1 MIRFILPLL
10 IIISMV
16 PATGASSTAGAVPA
30 AVFGRLPS
38 IRSINI
44 SPDGETLV
52 MLRARRDTYHVVVT
66 DLKTRKSRMVMAAN
80 PDDFLFDWCRF
91 ANNSRVVCQIRQYMV
106 LQAGAGS
113 GIGYYYD
120 GRTIFT
126 RLMAA
131 NTDRTNVLQLVPKAK
146 ATSVGQKLQ
155 WNAINESTVI
165 NWLPDEPDYI
175 LVQLAREDRTLPSVY
190 RLNINTNKMKRVRK
204 FRTGIARWT
213 ANDQGEVVLGTGFNT
228 SGEPIA
234 FSVSSN
240 RFKKIDI
247 RHLLGAEQP
256 SPIAVAEDGKS
267 LWVGANYQSNTR
279 GIHRVSL
286 KDGAVIETLYVNDG
300 FDTDALV
307 IHPETKRPVRI
318 TYYSDTLNYHWFDKE
333 AEKQYNELKA
343 ALPGHPSW
351 VQIVSANKSRDK
363 LIIRAEGNRT
373 NPAWYLFDA
382 TVPTLSMIGK
392 AYADVG
398 PLVDLEYVT
407 YTTRDDIEISAY
419 LALPGS
425 KDAGPYPTIIL
436 PHGGPWSRDTD
447 RFDYWVQFFLSR
459 GYAVLKP
466 NFRGS
471 SGFGDRFMVSGFK
484 QWGLKMQED
493 VMDGLDWMIDQGFT
507 DPERVCVVGGSYGGY
522 VAGVA
527 AYKTPDKFK
536 CVVSFAGVSG
546 LGGLAQRWRAM
557 GQAGTASQR
566 LQSGSSRSQNSPI
579 DNVDRISIPV
589 LLVHGDVDRRVMIEQ
604 SRKFSEALEK
614 SGKDYIYIEQENGNH
629 HLSLQSHRIEF
640 FEAMDKFLARHLGK
654 SKNSIAAAD
663 SE

>member
-10 IIISMV
+10 IIISMA
-16 PATGASSTAGAVPA
+16 PAAGAVPA
-30 AVFGRLPS
+30 AAFGKLPS
-38 IRSINI
+38 IRAINI

-52 MLRARRDTYHVVVT
+52 MLRARGDTYHVVVT

-106 LQAGAGS
+106 LQAGAGT
-113 GIGYYYD
+113 GIDYYYD

-126 RLMAA
+126 RLMAV
-131 NTDRTNVLQLVPKAK
+131 NIDRTNVLQLVPKAK

-155 WNAINESTVI
+155 WNAVNESTVLS
-165 NWLPDEPDYI
+165 WLPDEPDYI

-213 ANDQGEVVLGTGFNT
+213 ANDQGKVVLGAGFNS
-228 SGEPIA
+228 SGEPEV
-234 FSVSSN
+234 FLVSNS

-247 RHLLGAEQP
+247 RHLLGAEP
-256 SPIAVAEDGKS
+256 PIPIAVAEDDKS

-286 KDGAVIETLYVNDG
+286 KDGAVVETLYVNDE
-300 FDTDALV
+300 FDTGALL
-307 IHPETKRPVRI
+307 IHPETKKPVRI
-318 TYYSDTLNYHWFDKE
+318 TYYSETLNYHWFDKE
-333 AEKQYNELKA
+333 AEEQYNELKE

-351 VQIVSANKSRDK
+351 VEIVSANKSRDK
-363 LIIRAEGNRT
+363 LIIRAEGNST
-373 NPAWYLFDA
+373 NPAWYLFDS

-398 PLVDLEYVT
+398 ELVDLDHVT
-407 YTTRDDIEISAY
+407 YIARDKTRITAY
-419 LALPGS
+419 LALPGPEES
-425 KDAGPYPTIIL
+425 GPYPTIIY

-447 RFDYWVQFFLSR
+447 QFDYWVQFFLSR

-484 QWGLKMQED
+484 QWGLKMQDD
-493 VMDGLDWMIDQGFT
+493 VIDGLDWMVAQGYT
-507 DPERVCVVGGSYGGY
+507 DPKRVCVVGGSYGGY

-527 AYKTPDKFK
+527 AYKTPEKFK
-536 CVVSFAGVSG
+536 CAVSFAGVSG
-546 LGGLAQRWRAM
+546 LAGLAQRWRAM
-557 GQAGTASQR
+557 GQAGSASQR
-566 LQSGSSRSQNSPI
+566 LQSGSSRSLNSPI
-579 DNVDRISIPV
+579 DNVDRISIPL
-589 LLVHGDVDRRVMIEQ
+589 LLVHGDER
-604 SRKFSEALEK
+604 
-614 SGKDYIYIEQENGNH
+614 
-629 HLSLQSHRIEF
+629 
-640 FEAMDKFLARHLGK
+640 
-654 SKNSIAAAD
+654 
-663 SE
+663 